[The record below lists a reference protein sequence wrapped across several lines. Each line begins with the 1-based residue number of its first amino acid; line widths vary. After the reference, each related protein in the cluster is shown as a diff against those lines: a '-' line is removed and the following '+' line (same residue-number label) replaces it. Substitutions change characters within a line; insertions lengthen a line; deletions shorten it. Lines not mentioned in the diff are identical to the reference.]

1 MTIRLLLFGGFEARL
16 DSGSVLRL
24 PTRKTRALLA
34 YLAVHPGQSQ
44 PRDKLATL
52 LWGDSGHTQARTS
65 LRQSVAALRKSL
77 GAAATTALH
86 VDAKTVSLDPAVVE
100 ADVDRFERLV
110 AEASPAA
117 LEAAVALYQGE
128 LLEGFEE
135 AAAPFEDWLLVERER
150 LRELALEALARLLRH
165 QVDAGDLEAAIR
177 TAQKLVAVDPL
188 QEAAHRTLMRL
199 YLRQGRR
206 ANALRQYQTCVGVLQ
221 RELGV
226 EPEPETRDAYQVALQ
241 HRERQVLDPEPPV
254 APASGPGHARA
265 GWGGLEPPL
274 VGRGGELSRLRRL
287 LDAAAHGRGSAVVV
301 VSEAGVGKTR
311 LLDALGDRGRSLVG
325 RCHESEQILPF
336 GPWVE
341 ALRVAL
347 ARQPA
352 LRDRLGSPWCSELAR
367 LLPELADTPAGQGAR
382 STDGYLRLFEAVARA
397 LQVLAAPPPLLV
409 VMEDLHWADD
419 MSVRLFEY
427 LARRVA
433 AWPVMLVGSAR
444 EEEVATAPPLAR
456 MLEELGGGPE
466 FVLLTLSP
474 LSRRETH
481 DLVRA
486 FASAATRPSALGRV
500 AEKVWALSEGNPFV
514 AVETLRALQEGHR
527 LDASAVALPERVRA
541 VIGGRLDRLSA
552 RARELLAVAAV
563 IGREFDF
570 SLLQR
575 ACGLDEP
582 AAAEGV
588 EELVRRRILHGVG
601 PRLDFAHDRLREVA
615 YGRILPARR
624 TLLHRAVAEAI
635 DVVRADDRDPRHG
648 SLGVHY
654 RLGGVWDKAV
664 AHLRQAA
671 SRASDYSAHREAV
684 AYLEQALQAAER
696 LPDQSSRLDKE
707 FGIRIQRE
715 TSYWALGELQR
726 VADQLEPAE
735 ALARKLEDPLRLAR
749 VDTLAAACLAAM
761 GQPDRA
767 IARGERGLAA
777 AEAAGH
783 VPLQLSL
790 AVLLVFAHCGRG
802 DFRTGVALARKNAA
816 LATGVPVD
824 RSLGQVGLPAVFS
837 RVWLV
842 IPLAE
847 LGQFAEA
854 RPLAEEAVVIAEE
867 VGQGYS
873 RALAHWALG
882 CLHYVRDDR
891 GSAISHLE
899 RSAALCRDYEL
910 IVLSAAIHGSL
921 GAAYAASGR
930 LAEAVP
936 LLEKAV
942 AQGELRCS
950 MWWRARRTAQLGE
963 AYLSA
968 GRVPD
973 AQTAGERAL
982 ALADAHG
989 ERASRAYAL
998 RLLGEVGLRGGARDA
1013 AARRFEDGLAL
1024 ARELGMRPLAA
1035 RCQLDLARL
1044 HQRAGRASTA
1054 GEHLAAARAEFAEL
1068 DMRPPD

>member
-1 MTIRLLLFGGFEARL
+1 MGIRLLLFGGFEARL
-16 DSGSVLRL
+16 DSGSMLRL

-52 LWGDSGHTQARTS
+52 LWGESGRTQARTS
-65 LRQSVAALRKSL
+65 LRQSLAALRKSL
-77 GAAATTALH
+77 GAHATTALH
-86 VDAKTVSLDPAVVE
+86 VDAKAISLDPAVVE

-117 LEAAVALYQGE
+117 LEEAVALYRGE

-150 LRELALEALARLLRH
+150 LRERALEALARLLRH
-165 QVDAGDLEAAIR
+165 QADTGDLEAAIR
-177 TAQKLVAVDPL
+177 TAQRLVAVDPL

-199 YLRQGRR
+199 YLGQGRR

-226 EPEPETRDAYQVALQ
+226 EPEPETRDVYQTALQ
-241 HRERQVLDPEPPV
+241 HRARQVLEPEPPV
-254 APASGPGHARA
+254 PPASGPGPARA
-265 GWGGLEPPL
+265 GWRGLEPPL

-287 LDAAAHGRGSAVVV
+287 LDAAAHGRGSALVV

-311 LLDALGDRGRSLVG
+311 LLDELGDRGGSLVG
-325 RCHESEQILPF
+325 RCHDSEQILPF

-347 ARQPA
+347 ACQPA

-382 STDGYLRLFEAVARA
+382 SSDGYLRLFEAVGRA
-397 LQVLAAPPPLLV
+397 LQVLAAPRPLLV

-419 MSVRLFEY
+419 MSLRLFGY

-433 AWPVMLVGSAR
+433 GWPVMLVGSAR
-444 EEEVATAPPLAR
+444 EEEVATTPPLAR
-456 MLEELGGGPE
+456 LLEELGGGPE

-486 FASAATRPSALGRV
+486 FVSAATRPSALGRV
-500 AEKVWALSEGNPFV
+500 AAKVWALSEGNPFV
-514 AVETLRALQEGHR
+514 AVETLRAVQEGQR
-527 LDASAVALPERVRA
+527 LDASAVTLPERVRA

-552 RARELLAVAAV
+552 RARELLAVAAI

-601 PRLDFAHDRLREVA
+601 PQLDFAHDRLREVA

-624 TLLHRAVAEAI
+624 TLLHRAVAEAME
-635 DVVRADDRDPRHG
+635 RADDRDPHHG

-654 RLGGVWDKAV
+654 RLGGIWDKAV

-684 AYLEQALQAAER
+684 AHLEQALQAAEC
-696 LPDQSSRLDKE
+696 LPDEGSRQDKE

-749 VDTLAAACLAAM
+749 VDTLAAGCLAAM

-802 DFRTGVALARKNAA
+802 DFRTAVALARRNAV
-816 LATGVPVD
+816 LAKGVPVD

-842 IPLAE
+842 IPLGE
-847 LGQFAEA
+847 LGEFAEA
-854 RPLAEEAVVIAEE
+854 RPLAEEAVAIAED

-891 GSAISHLE
+891 ARAISHLE

-942 AQGELRCS
+942 AQGESRSSL
-950 MWWRARRTAQLGE
+950 WWRARRTAQLGE

-973 AQTAGERAL
+973 ARAAGERAL
-982 ALADAHG
+982 ALADADG

-998 RLLGEVGLRGGARDA
+998 RLLGEVGLRRGARDVGA
-1013 AARRFEDGLAL
+1013 ALRLEDGLAV

-1054 GEHLAAARAEFAEL
+1054 GEHLAAARAQFAEL